1 MRSFGKTS
9 RRVHLRQI
17 CAYSAIIVLMT
28 PMQWTVHPARVRPVA
43 AIWAVVAIAV
53 VATLIAQLAGDW
65 FWGAISAV
73 GLFISL
79 TRFFL
84 TTRYRIDAEVAEVIY
99 PLSMSRLRWDEVG
112 CIRWQDRRALV
123 ARSISR
129 REQMRGLVFDFTN
142 LSVDTKAQLRE
153 FVLAQ
158 TSPEVWQ

>member
-1 MRSFGKTS
+1 
-9 RRVHLRQI
+9 
-17 CAYSAIIVLMT
+17 MT

-43 AIWAVVAIAV
+43 ALWAVVAIAV

-84 TTRYRIDAEVAEVIY
+84 ITRYRIDAEVAEVIY

-123 ARSISR
+123 ARSLSR